1 MGKGYKLTN
10 ATGDGP
16 KTCAFFFS
24 DKGCR
29 NGANCKFSH
38 DAAAASA
45 PSASQ
50 YSVAS
55 SSVPSSESDSEGE
68 IIESRA
74 GAYASMANSV
84 NPFFSSTAAVAV
96 VAAPP
101 PPPSTV
107 APVTTQK
114 QPAAKAEKKRK
125 TTSNNKSNPVVD
137 GNPFLSFDK
146 VEVASPAQPPV
157 IIPVPN
163 SSTTVVAPP
172 PPKRIKQAVA
182 PPIITTSNNNKQL
195 HPTTNNSS
203 SALPNFRNLQLPVAS
218 FHVPVIATSGLINVV
233 TDAST
238 TSRTPQHEP
247 APVPPPLPLPTA
259 TPSHMKW
266 KLAVL
271 ATRGHTNY
279 TNAFNFERSQQAEW
293 SSGISTPS
301 DWITSRPYDQ
311 TFASN
316 PAAIAIDCEMC
327 ETTDP
332 VSGKINPKALC
343 RISIVN
349 AENPNDVLLDTLVK
363 PEWPITNYRT
373 WINGITAENLNNV
386 QFTLKH
392 AQTFMNALCSEQTVI
407 VGHAVHN
414 DLFALQMVHQCVVDT
429 AMLYSHADVNDGTP
443 SLRNLAHGVLQAR
456 EMPEIHD
463 SVNDARVA
471 LACAQHYLDK
481 KGVVEPIEKV
491 YSRSNSKRMNDGPGT
506 TATLMVHRL
515 PMGTQSNHIAEMFV
529 AFTYITPKHVPEIE
543 FSGKQG
549 KCFVEFLTPEHAELA
564 YNSLVGKEGED
575 KTGKKQKR
583 VGMKSG
589 GYVCVR
595 KMRAEKNCTPTKQT
609 SAQGE

>member
-38 DAAAASA
+38 DAATAAAATSASA
-45 PSASQ
+45 SPP
-50 YSVAS
+50 SVAS
-55 SSVPSSESDSEGE
+55 SSVMSSESDSDGE

-74 GAYASMANSV
+74 GAYASMANSA
-84 NPFFSSTAAVAV
+84 NPFLSSTVSAVTT
-96 VAAPP
+96 APP
-101 PPPSTV
+101 PPSASAV
-107 APVTTQK
+107 VTIAKQK
-114 QPAAKAEKKRK
+114 QQPAAEKKRK
-125 TTSNNKSNPVVD
+125 TATSTSTPVAFD
-137 GNPFLSFDK
+137 GNPFLSLVK
-146 VEVASPAQPPV
+146 AESAQPSQPPITPV
-157 IIPVPN
+157 T
-163 SSTTVVAPP
+163 SVAPP
-172 PPKRIKQAVA
+172 PKKLKQAVA
-182 PPIITTSNNNKQL
+182 PPTNNHNNKQP
-195 HPTTNNSS
+195 HPTNNNNS
-203 SALPNFRNLQLPVAS
+203 SALPSFRNLQLPVAS
-218 FHVPVIATSGLINVV
+218 FHVPSSAPTP
-233 TDAST
+233 T
-238 TSRTPQHEP
+238 TSKDDATKPRPLTPQHEP

-259 TPSHMKW
+259 TPSHLKW

-271 ATRGHTNY
+271 ATRGHSNY
-279 TNAFNFERSQQAEW
+279 ANAFNFERAQQAEW
-293 SSGISTPS
+293 TTGISSPT
-301 DWITSRPYDQ
+301 DWITSQPYGPI
-311 TFASN
+311 FASN

-332 VSGKINPKALC
+332 VSGKMNPKALC

-373 WINGITAENLNNV
+373 WINGISAENLTNV
-386 QFTLKH
+386 EFTLQH
-392 AQTFMNALCSEQTVI
+392 AQLFMNALCSEQTVI

-414 DLFALQMVHQCVVDT
+414 DLFALQMVHHCVVDT
-429 AMLYSHADVNDGTP
+429 AMLYSHTDINDGTP

-456 EMPEIHD
+456 VMPDVHD

-481 KGVVEPIEKV
+481 KGVVDSIEKV
-491 YSRSNSKRMNDGPGT
+491 YTRSNSKRMNIDGTDT
-506 TATLMVHRL
+506 TTTAATLMVHRL
-515 PMGTQSNHIAEMFV
+515 PIGTQSNHIAEMFV

-543 FSGKQG
+543 FSGGKQG
-549 KCFVEFLTPEHAELA
+549 KCFVEFMTAEHAELA
-564 YNSLVGKEGED
+564 YNSLTGKEGED

-595 KMRAEKNCTPTKQT
+595 KMRAEK
-609 SAQGE
+609 